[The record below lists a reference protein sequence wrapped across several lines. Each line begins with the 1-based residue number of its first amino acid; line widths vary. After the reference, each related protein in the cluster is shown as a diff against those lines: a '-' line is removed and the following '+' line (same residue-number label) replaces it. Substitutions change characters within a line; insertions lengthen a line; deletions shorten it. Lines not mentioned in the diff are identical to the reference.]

1 MINKFLKII
10 FINLNFTFQ
19 IIFYKI
25 YFMSTTTKYTL
36 TIDPKTQRSK
46 PSNNEFGAITNR
58 MNLVTGL
65 TINELS
71 TFVSEPYSYTWTG
84 SLFDGIVNNE
94 NWTSQSIFALDFDN
108 GDITIEE
115 VYEIFN
121 TYSIVPQLWY
131 NTLSDSESHR
141 KFRVVLFLDAPVS
154 DVRIH
159 KLITEGLLSIFPQ
172 ADKKCK
178 NPARFFLGGKQSF
191 ITNTQPIST
200 ERLFHLLSIEL
211 ITKDGGKTRKI
222 PEINFS
228 HDESN
233 SGQKRA
239 FLYNYYRSSR
249 FQPTFTTTPTTTK
262 GGEIT
267 ILDFNVA
274 RTKVKVLDQFLN
286 GEWLY
291 HDQLFG
297 LATNL
302 HYIKGGKKL
311 MKDTMKYYNENG
323 TTQYTQNNFNIIP
336 YIGKVNYP
344 PIPIHQFSP
353 YNEDNDLYDLVSA
366 TKDIRGSVQILETI
380 ERIELSKA
388 EEILQENYQRVI
400 TKGEVGK
407 IYVFSLPTAIGK
419 TQSITSTLATIALP
433 TNDLKN
439 EVGNRMKIDY
449 VKTPDP
455 IVFDDNS
462 INLKLE
468 YYYSI
473 GLPHKSMEILNH
485 IVNSRNSNMYSSEDI
500 ERASNYIEQVQL
512 CYSSDQSVLTTHKRV
527 LHGHFSLET
536 IIFDED
542 PLSSLID
549 IKKMYISDVFKLSL
563 ISKEMKD
570 PLTRIFESLSESNPL
585 EIKKTPT
592 FIIDIDALVDA
603 VSQTSIQSNVFDFL
617 NSSFFLKDGKD
628 PDLIHFVVRKDLPK
642 DKKIIIMSATI
653 PIEIYKNLYPN
664 RIEVIDIA
672 DVKQMGSVIQYT
684 KRSCSRNSL
693 NRYSSLI
700 SEQVGEKPVITFKSF
715 DSHFK
720 NPVKGIYFGN
730 CSGYDTLKGK
740 DIAVVGTPHRNNI
753 EYFLTSVALGIEFK
767 TTQTTMSFQKIEY
780 NGFGFKFN
788 CFDNEELRMVQLSLI
803 QSDLIQ
809 AVGRARTLRTTS
821 KVDLYSNFP
830 LRISDEFIF

>member
-1 MINKFLKII
+1 
-10 FINLNFTFQ
+10 
-19 IIFYKI
+19 
-25 YFMSTTTKYTL
+25 MSKTTKYTL

-46 PSNNEFGAITNR
+46 PPKKEFGGITNR

-71 TFVSEPYSYTWTG
+71 TFVAEPYSYTWTG

-94 NWTSQSIFALDFDN
+94 NWSSQSIFALDFDK

-121 TYSIVPQLWY
+121 TYNIVPQLWY
-131 NTLSDSESHR
+131 YTLSDSESLR
-141 KFRVVLFLDAPVS
+141 KFRVVLFLDTPVS
-154 DVRIH
+154 DERIH
-159 KLITEGLLSIFPQ
+159 KLITEGLLYLFPQ
-172 ADKKCK
+172 ADEKCK

-191 ITNTQPIST
+191 ITNTEPIST
-200 ERLFHLLSIEL
+200 QRLIDILSIEL

-222 PEINFS
+222 PAINF
-228 HDESN
+228 DCNEFN
-233 SGQKRA
+233 SGEKRT
-239 FLYNYYRSSR
+239 FLYYNYRSSR
-249 FQPTFTTTPTTTK
+249 FQPNSTTKPTTTK

-286 GEWLY
+286 GEWLF

-336 YIGKVNYP
+336 YISKVNYP
-344 PIPIHQFSP
+344 PLPIHQFSP
-353 YNEDNDLYDLVSA
+353 YKQDDDLYDLVSA
-366 TKDIRGSVQILETI
+366 TKDIKGSVKVLEPI
-380 ERIELSKA
+380 HRIELSEA
-388 EEILQENYQRVI
+388 EEVLQENYQRVI
-400 TKGEVGK
+400 NEGEIGK
-407 IYVFSLPTAIGK
+407 IYLFSLPTAIGK
-419 TQSITSTLATIALP
+419 TQSLTSTLATIALP

-439 EVGNRMKIDY
+439 EVGDRMTIDY

-455 IVFDDNS
+455 IVFENDS
-462 INLKLE
+462 INLKLK

-485 IVNSRNSNMYSSEDI
+485 IVSSRNSNEYSLGDI
-500 ERASNYIEQVQL
+500 ELAKQYIQQVHL
-512 CYSSDQSVLTTHKRV
+512 CYQSKGSVLTTHKRV
-527 LHGHFSLET
+527 LHGHFPSNT

-542 PLSSLID
+542 PLSCLID
-549 IKKMYISDVFKLSL
+549 IQKMNVSDLFRLSL
-563 ISKEMKD
+563 TSKEINE
-570 PLTRIFESLSESNPL
+570 PLSRIIQSLSESNPL

-592 FIIDIDALVDA
+592 YVIEIDALVEA
-603 VSQTSIQSNVFDFL
+603 VSKTSIQSNVFDFL
-617 NSSFFLKDGKD
+617 NSSFYLKDGKD
-628 PDLIHFVVRKDLPK
+628 PDLIHFVIKRDLPI

-653 PIEIYKNLYPN
+653 PVEIYKKLYPG
-664 RIEVIDIA
+664 RIEVIDIG
-672 DVKQMGSVIQYT
+672 DVKQMGSVIQFT

-700 SEQVGEKPVITFKSF
+700 SNEVDEKPVITFKSF
-715 DSHFK
+715 SNQFK
-720 NPVKGIYFGN
+720 NPVKDMYFGN
-730 CSGYDTLKGK
+730 CSGYDSLKGK

-753 EYFLTSVALGIEFK
+753 ESFLTAVVLGIEFK
-767 TTQTTMSFQKIEY
+767 TTQTSMSFQKIEY
-780 NGFGFKFN
+780 NGFKFKFN
-788 CFDNEELRMVQLSLI
+788 CFDNEDLRMVQLSLI

-809 AVGRARTLRTTS
+809 AVGRARTLRTNA

>member
-1 MINKFLKII
+1 
-10 FINLNFTFQ
+10 
-19 IIFYKI
+19 
-25 YFMSTTTKYTL
+25 MSKTTKYTL

-46 PSNNEFGAITNR
+46 PPKKEFGGITNR

-71 TFVSEPYSYTWTG
+71 TFVAEPYTYTWTG
-84 SLFDGIVNNE
+84 SLFNGSVNNE
-94 NWTSQSIFALDFDN
+94 NWSSQSIFALDFDN
-108 GDITIEE
+108 GDITIER

-121 TYSIVPQLWY
+121 TYNIIPQLWY
-131 NTLSDSESHR
+131 YTLSDSESLR
-141 KFRVVLFLDAPVS
+141 KFRVVLFLDSPIS

-159 KLITEGLLSIFPQ
+159 KIITEGLLSLFPQ
-172 ADKKCK
+172 ADEKCK

-191 ITNTQPIST
+191 ITNTEPIST
-200 ERLFHLLSIEL
+200 QKLIDIMSIEL

-222 PEINFS
+222 PEVNYN
-228 HDESN
+228 HYESN
-233 SGQKRA
+233 SGEKRT
-239 FLYNYYRSSR
+239 FLYNNYRSSR
-249 FQPTFTTTPTTTK
+249 FQPISTTTPTTTK

-286 GEWLY
+286 GEWLF

-302 HYIKGGKKL
+302 QYIKGGKKL
-311 MKDTMKYYNENG
+311 MKDTMRFFNERG
-323 TTQYTQNNFNIIP
+323 TTHYTQNNFNIIP
-336 YIGKVNYP
+336 YINKVNYP
-344 PIPIHQFSP
+344 PVPIHQFSP
-353 YNEDNDLYDLVSA
+353 YIQDDDLYDLVSA
-366 TKDIRGSVQILETI
+366 TKDIKGYVKVI
-380 ERIELSKA
+380 EPIHRIELSEA
-388 EEILQENYQRVI
+388 EQILQENYQRVI
-400 TKGEVGK
+400 NEGEVGK
-407 IYVFSLPTAIGK
+407 IYLFSLPTAIGK

-439 EVGNRMKIDY
+439 EVGDRMAIDF

-455 IVFDDNS
+455 IVFENES
-462 INLKLE
+462 INLKLK

-485 IVNSRNSNMYSSEDI
+485 IINSRNSNEYSLGDI
-500 ERASNYIEQVQL
+500 ELAKQYIQQVHL
-512 CYSSDQSVLTTHKRV
+512 CYQSSGSVLTTHKRV
-527 LHGHFSLET
+527 LHGHFPLDT

-542 PLSSLID
+542 PLSCLID
-549 IKKMYISDVFKLSL
+549 IKTVNVSDLFKLSL
-563 ISKEMKD
+563 TSKDVSE
-570 PLTRIFESLSESNPL
+570 PLSRIIQSLSESNPL

-592 FIIDIDALVDA
+592 YVIEIDALIEA
-603 VSQTSIQSNVFDFL
+603 VSKTSIQSNVFDFL
-617 NSSFFLKDGKD
+617 NSSFYLKDKKD
-628 PDLIHFVVRKDLPK
+628 PDLIHFVIKRDLPI

-653 PIEIYKNLYPN
+653 PIEIYEKLYPG
-664 RIEVIDIA
+664 RIEVIDIG
-672 DVKQMGSVIQYT
+672 DVKQMGSVIQFT

-700 SEQVGEKPVITFKSF
+700 SNEVDEKPVITFKAFS
-715 DSHFK
+715 SQFK
-720 NPVKGIYFGN
+720 NPVKDMYFGN
-730 CSGYDTLKGK
+730 CSGYDSLKGK

-753 EYFLTSVALGIEFK
+753 ESFLTAVVLGIEFK

-780 NGFGFKFN
+780 NGFKFKFN
-788 CFDNEELRMVQLSLI
+788 CFDNEDLRMVQLSLI

-809 AVGRARTLRTTS
+809 AVGRARTLRTNA